1 MKRTA
6 LTTLFLLL
14 AAAVTTAAPA
24 AAQGGPPP
32 KGANRPMM
40 DEETREK
47 LERRVEQMIVWELS
61 EVMQLSADK
70 DEKFFTVMR
79 EHFRAKRELT
89 AQQFASINALQQV
102 YQNKSATDAELRKAL
117 DQLEAQFEKQ
127 LKLEMQLHKDL
138 KKVLTAREQARFVI
152 EWPRVQDKVRE
163 AVMQR
168 KGGGPG
174 MRGGMK
180 DPK

>member
-1 MKRTA
+1 MKKHT
-6 LTTLFLLL
+6 LTTLVLVL
-14 AAAVTTAAPA
+14 AAAISFAAPA
-24 AAQGGPPP
+24 AAQNPP
-32 KGANRPMM
+32 KGAKRPMM

-89 AQQFASINALQQV
+89 AQQFASMNALQQV
-102 YQNKSATDAELRKAL
+102 YQKKSATDAELRKAL

-138 KKVLTAREQARFVI
+138 KKVLSAREQARFVI

>member
-1 MKRTA
+1 MKKHT
-6 LTTLFLLL
+6 LTTLVLVL
-14 AAAVTTAAPA
+14 AAAISFAAPA
-24 AAQGGPPP
+24 VAQNPP
-32 KGANRPMM
+32 KGAKRPMM

-89 AQQFASINALQQV
+89 AQQFASMNALQQV
-102 YQNKSATDAELRKAL
+102 YQNKNATDAELRKAL

>member
-1 MKRTA
+1 MKKNT

-14 AAAVTTAAPA
+14 AAAISLAAPA
-24 AAQGGPPP
+24 AAQNPP
-32 KGANRPMM
+32 KGAKRPMM

-89 AQQFASINALQQV
+89 AQQFSSMNALQQV

-180 DPK
+180 EPK